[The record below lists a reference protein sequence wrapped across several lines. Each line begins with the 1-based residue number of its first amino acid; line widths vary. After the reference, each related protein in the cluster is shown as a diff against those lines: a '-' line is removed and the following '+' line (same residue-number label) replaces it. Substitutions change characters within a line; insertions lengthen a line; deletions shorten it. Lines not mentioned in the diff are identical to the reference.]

1 MKNLLTYLDF
11 IVEVSAFTEQ
21 NYSIVVHSDAG
32 DARQVASFPLSAKA
46 LANDLQTLEKAL
58 TRSTQATHAGL
69 TSQEQAENQ
78 ALQSFGRTL
87 FDFLLPSEVR
97 TLYYQCLSEAVH
109 HDRGVRLKLSLQDPI
124 LAALPWEFLYDT
136 RRRDFVCLDPH
147 TPLVRY
153 TELPQTT
160 PPLAVEPPLQI
171 LGVIA
176 DPTDMPV
183 RLDVAEE
190 QRRINNA
197 VRALEEQQL
206 VKLTWLEGQ
215 TWRDLQRIMRAG
227 DADWHIF
234 HFIGHGGFDEQR
246 NEGFII
252 LADEQQLSHRL
263 YASQLTRLLARQR
276 NSLRL
281 VLLNACEG
289 ARTGQQ
295 DLLSS
300 TAATLVNSGVPAVLA
315 MQYGITDSAA
325 VEFANTFYES
335 LADNLPVDAAVA
347 EARNAINFRNARS
360 LEWGVP
366 VLHMRAPDGRLFSLA
381 DSTYAVTGHRTYV
394 RSQAEEPPTSWPERI
409 APTRSAS
416 LPAAP
421 AEDDLF
427 AVLSA
432 VQQQQRHL
440 ELYANPPEAAKP
452 APETLSPAS
461 TTDKG
466 AAAAAQPTPP
476 SAPTVNQLDISD
488 LLQSYVQRHQSII
501 GFDWVTIPA
510 GEFLMGSNPEHDI
523 HLFEDELPQFRLYL
537 PPFRIARVPVTNAQ
551 YKLFVDATGH
561 RSPTHWTNG
570 TIPSSREQYPIVN
583 VSWRDAVAFC
593 EWAGVRLPT
602 EAEWE
607 KAARGRDGRI
617 YPWGDAPPNSERC
630 NFDMKV
636 GAPVAV
642 GSYPVGA
649 SPYGILDMAGN
660 IWEWT
665 ASIWLD
671 SYENYVTQIENSSDN
686 NLRRVLRGGGFR
698 DVEFVRCAA
707 RSWDLPTQRYRDLG
721 FRVVAID

>member
-11 IVEVSAFTEQ
+11 VVEVSAFTEQ

-32 DARQVASFPLSAKA
+32 DARQVASFPLSATV
-46 LANDLQTLEKAL
+46 LANDLQTLEQAL
-58 TRSTQATHAGL
+58 ARSTQGTHAKL
-69 TSQEQAENQ
+69 TPQEQAENQ
-78 ALQSFGRTL
+78 AVQSFGRTL
-87 FDFLLPSEVR
+87 FDFLLPSEAR
-97 TLYYQCLSEAVH
+97 SLYYQCLSEAAH
-109 HDRGVRLKLSLQDPI
+109 HDRGVRLKLSLQAPM
-124 LAALPWEFLYDT
+124 LATLPWEFLYDT

-176 DPTDMPV
+176 DPIDMPV

-190 QRRINNA
+190 QQRINNA

-215 TWRDLQRIMRAG
+215 TWRDLQRMMRMG
-227 DADWHIF
+227 DAAWHIF

-252 LADEQQLSHRL
+252 LADDQQRSHRL

-276 NSLRL
+276 TSLRL

-381 DSTYAVTGHRTYV
+381 DSSYAAVGHRAYV
-394 RSQAEEPPTSWPERI
+394 IPQPEAPPAPVLQAGSSAKSAGPPSE
-409 APTRSAS
+409 
-416 LPAAP
+416 P
-421 AEDDLF
+421 AEDDLL

-440 ELYANPPEAAKP
+440 ELYQNATETAKTAPEA
-452 APETLSPAS
+452 LSPAP
-461 TTDKG
+461 TTDKVS
-466 AAAAAQPTPP
+466 AAAAQPTPP
-476 SAPTVNQLDISD
+476 SAPTINQLDISD
-488 LLQSYVQRHQSII
+488 LLQSYTQRHQSII
-501 GFDWVTIPA
+501 GFEWVTIPA

-523 HLFEDELPQFRLYL
+523 HLFEDELPQFKLYL
-537 PPFRIARVPVTNAQ
+537 PTFRIARVPVTNAQ
-551 YKLFVDATGH
+551 YKLFVDVTGH
-561 RSPTHWTNG
+561 RSPTHWTTG
-570 TIPSSREQYPIVN
+570 TIPPSREKYPVVN

-617 YPWGDAPPNSERC
+617 YPWGDAPPNNERC

-642 GSYPVGA
+642 GSYPAGA
-649 SPYGILDMAGN
+649 SPYGLLDMAGN
-660 IWEWT
+660 VWEWT

-671 SYENYVTQIENSSDN
+671 SYENYVTQIENSNDN